1 MLLTVALPALGRCKL
16 LALALHSRGYK
27 VAKRAPLH
35 LQHTPL
41 PTRSVSSF
49 HAQGY
54 EIAKRDLLQFLEGYK
69 EAADPADRW
78 ATTR

>member
-1 MLLTVALPALGRCKL
+1 MDSGSYEVT
-16 LALALHSRGYK
+16 
-27 VAKRAPLH
+27 KRAPLH
-35 LQHTPL
+35 LQHTPCR

-69 EAADPADRW
+69 EAADPADRC
-78 ATTR
+78 AVCTHLLPDPKACPITAKDGRD